1 MSTYTGTL
9 ISQSYRSK
17 YGTPT
22 VSILCSATG
31 VIFLSWMSFQEILE
45 FLNFLYSLGML
56 LEFAAFIKLRINK
69 PELHRPY
76 KVPLQTFGASMLCLP
91 PTILLVLVMC
101 LASLKTY
108 VVSVAV
114 MIVGF
119 FLYLILVHAK
129 AANWLRF
136 NTEQSA
142 VPSDSDIEGRLILLK
157 QQQQQ
162 EDADEASL
170 SLLSDESSL
179 TEQVPQSSSQ

>member
-1 MSTYTGTL
+1 
-9 ISQSYRSK
+9 
-17 YGTPT
+17 
-22 VSILCSATG
+22 
-31 VIFLSWMSFQEILE
+31 
-45 FLNFLYSLGML
+45 ML
-56 LEFAAFIKLRINK
+56 LEFAAFIKLRIKK

-76 KVPLQTFGASMLCLP
+76 KVPLQTFGAAMLCLP

-108 VVSVAV
+108 LVSVAV

-142 VPSDSDIEGRLILLK
+142 VPSDSDIEDRLILLK
-157 QQQQQ
+157 QQQQ